1 MRWTM
6 VCVFNA
12 YDFFFST
19 YHILDTNDTTK
30 KSKFREKAT
39 EYMNRAEALQKII
52 DSKKKEG
59 SFHEFQKIAEN
70 SIGNSYMSLF
80 GRFLDTDVFSITVE
94 DPYIRAHHQIINFL
108 RFVELVIRK
117 CPNIKKIHLVTKTD
131 ESSPHSKEEQMSK
144 LRELS
149 SEVKSHGPELT
160 YNFSSSLHDRQIK

>member
-1 MRWTM
+1 MLT
-6 VCVFNA
+6 FSA
-12 YDFFFST
+12 IGEQKYFFLVHFQEEEKYGLGLYLIFSSR
-19 YHILDTNDTTK
+19 ILDTKDTTK

-80 GRFLDTDVFSITVE
+80 GRFLDTDVFTITVE

-108 RFVELVIRK
+108 RFVEKNGRVVVFT
-117 CPNIKKIHLVTKTD
+117 NV
-131 ESSPHSKEEQMSK
+131 
-144 LRELS
+144 RELF
-149 SEVKSHGPELT
+149 E
-160 YNFSSSLHDRQIK
+160 